1 MLRATWK
8 SLLGHK
14 LRMLMSAFAIV
25 LGVAFV
31 SGSLQFTDLLGN
43 SLNGLLKGT
52 IADVNVGQKGE
63 FEGETAGSTPPIEI
77 TREMIDE
84 MAAVDGV
91 DRALGLNTATTLYP
105 LDSKGR
111 LLGAM
116 GAPTISS
123 NFIDAP
129 AAGGQEGLVLKSGRL
144 PGDGEVLMD
153 PDAFARSGLEIGD
166 ELTVVDAIRG
176 EQVRFPVVGTATW
189 GSGATFGATY
199 LFFDDAT
206 SQRLMTDGKDVFRT
220 AWIVTESGADPAK
233 VAAEIQKMLPD
244 TMEALDAD
252 TVSETTQEVLNQG
265 LSFVN
270 TFLLVFAAIALVVA
284 TFLIVNTFS
293 IIVAQRGREL
303 ALLRAMGA
311 SRGQVRGSV
320 LIEAVIVGVFGATL
334 GIGLG
339 WLLAWGISSA
349 MVLLGIDLGGTL
361 PGVSLTAVVASY
373 AVGVLVTLG
382 AAYVPAA
389 RASRVPPVAAMTG
402 DAMTGKSGLGG
413 RVVIAGVLI
422 VLGVGSLTAGLAGW
436 VPEALTFVGVGALL
450 ILLGVAGASP
460 LLGRP
465 VTWLLGRLYRWM
477 FGAVGQLAELNAA
490 RNPRRTAATASA
502 LMIGLA
508 LVVTMAILG
517 QSAKSSVGG
526 IVQTSFKGDLL
537 VSSLM
542 SPLAPRVGDA
552 IAEVEGVDALYRT
565 RRAPAQLKGETVSLI
580 GMTPDTFGKTVDETM
595 VSGSL
600 TDDLDTVIVRDTWA
614 SDHDVAEGERIPL
627 EINGLTRNV
636 RVTGIFTAPEQ
647 SSAGSAVTNLDTL
660 TEAGVPPLD
669 SSYTVFVADGQDVG
683 QVRERIQD
691 VVSDQPLI
699 SVDDIDSITQQA
711 TGAIDQLLAVIYAL
725 LALAIVIAV
734 LGIVNTLAL
743 SVIERTREIGLLR
756 AIGLTRG
763 QLRRMVTLE
772 SVVVSVLGAVLGVGM
787 GLVFGLA
794 LQRQL
799 AEQGLE
805 RLDIPW
811 PLLILFLVVSV
822 LVGVLAAVW
831 PARRAA
837 RLDVL
842 QAIATE

>member
-1 MLRATWK
+1 
-8 SLLGHK
+8 
-14 LRMLMSAFAIV
+14 
-25 LGVAFV
+25 
-31 SGSLQFTDLLGN
+31 
-43 SLNGLLKGT
+43 
-52 IADVNVGQKGE
+52 
-63 FEGETAGSTPPIEI
+63 
-77 TREMIDE
+77 
-84 MAAVDGV
+84 
-91 DRALGLNTATTLYP
+91 
-105 LDSKGR
+105 
-111 LLGAM
+111 
-116 GAPTISS
+116 
-123 NFIDAP
+123 
-129 AAGGQEGLVLKSGRL
+129 
-144 PGDGEVLMD
+144 
-153 PDAFARSGLEIGD
+153 
-166 ELTVVDAIRG
+166 
-176 EQVRFPVVGTATW
+176 
-189 GSGATFGATY
+189 
-199 LFFDDAT
+199 
-206 SQRLMTDGKDVFRT
+206 
-220 AWIVTESGADPAK
+220 
-233 VAAEIQKMLPD
+233 
-244 TMEALDAD
+244 
-252 TVSETTQEVLNQG
+252 
-265 LSFVN
+265 
-270 TFLLVFAAIALVVA
+270 
-284 TFLIVNTFS
+284 
-293 IIVAQRGREL
+293 
-303 ALLRAMGA
+303 
-311 SRGQVRGSV
+311 
-320 LIEAVIVGVFGATL
+320 
-334 GIGLG
+334 
-339 WLLAWGISSA
+339 
-349 MVLLGIDLGGTL
+349 
-361 PGVSLTAVVASY
+361 
-373 AVGVLVTLG
+373 
-382 AAYVPAA
+382 
-389 RASRVPPVAAMTG
+389 MTG

-669 SSYTVFVADGQDVG
+669 SSYTVFVADGQ
-683 QVRERIQD
+683 
-691 VVSDQPLI
+691 PLI